1 MLSKLPVG
9 VRVENYLRIGSK
21 VHQNI
26 KQGLYLKS
34 ANLFFTDFI
43 IVAVRPQVEV
53 SGHTTL
59 EEFVNAGFISPVQ
72 PSFSKTLFIPE
83 HMTGGIWKR
92 QLCVLV
98 WTENVLE
105 TVSSAELFEEELSEF
120 SSNTNP
126 KWPVS
131 FAFSYL
137 SGVIWMELACSRLSV
152 VGKLDYQPL
161 FGKWARAPPPSGRVD
176 QTRESGGNRA

>member
-59 EEFVNAGFISPVQ
+59 EEFVNATITRKLEIRPCSQVTSHR
-72 PSFSKTLFIPE
+72 SF
-83 HMTGGIWKR
+83 
-92 QLCVLV
+92 
-98 WTENVLE
+98 WT
-105 TVSSAELFEEELSEF
+105 
-120 SSNTNP
+120 
-126 KWPVS
+126 
-131 FAFSYL
+131 
-137 SGVIWMELACSRLSV
+137 
-152 VGKLDYQPL
+152 
-161 FGKWARAPPPSGRVD
+161 RA
-176 QTRESGGNRA
+176 